1 MAPDRILV
9 FLPCHALDDFP
20 TWLEEQE
27 ADALL
32 SAWTAAW
39 HPWLIATVG
48 AAPWWA
54 SVDLPPATDGS
65 CLGIVPAP
73 WDDRFATQSN
83 PLCIAGSTWV
93 RDVSGG
99 EEILAAA
106 ARALGRE
113 DGAGPLPGDELAA
126 EFRDFGLAR
135 LLAELLARR
144 MRSSLDDEGP
154 TLNAALV
161 AAATSAVAGDAAA
174 ARAALRECYATLA
187 ATRARYYP
195 VDVWLV
201 DLVLLA
207 ETTLGRGLDRELDA
221 PVPVGLVATG
231 QVVEALA
238 AANPAA
244 VDRIRGRIAAGTLS
258 PAGGRHDAR
267 PLDACAPEQILDSF
281 DRGLAAW
288 RGHVGTA
295 PAVYAQCSGG
305 SSAILPQL
313 LTGLGFKGA
322 VWSLFDGTPLPDP
335 GAGRIRWEGT
345 GNGCIDGI
353 GRPPLDARL
362 AKTILGLAGRIGDAM
377 DHDHTVVIP
386 FAHYAG
392 TAGPWFDALRRI
404 GAASSLLG
412 TFVTPDDFFARTTGA
427 GTTVS
432 FAPDAF
438 PVTLPADRAAEA
450 AGDGGDD
457 GIAADPVA
465 AQAAAIGEAARGI
478 LAAREPLLEALPPQ
492 RDPAGAAPAARV
504 RPRSGGGWGLG
515 RLFTGAAA
523 TRDELVLE
531 HGLVRVAAH
540 RQTGGLLSVRRPD
553 DRANRLSQ
561 RLSVRSTRPPPPPG
575 RAWEDPLDRAEYAEM
590 RADAVE
596 RVTTPSGDAAIESRG
611 RLLGAGG
618 RELGR
623 FTQRIELAPGLPL
636 VVLTLDVRLATR
648 PRGPLLEHHAACR
661 FAWNENEDYELCRG
675 LHTQS
680 VATERGR
687 FTAPWFVGLGDP
699 WAGAAEGS
707 GGVVLLTGGLPWH
720 LRSSPHMLDTI
731 LPSTPV
737 DGGCRMAVGVGLE
750 RPWDVG
756 LALCAGVPPAD
767 LRAATVLGG
776 IPANVRL
783 TLGGVR
789 FAGGRLAGARVGLL
803 ESAGRDGEAVV
814 EWAAEVAT
822 ARVGDWTGT
831 DPTGTAPTGTSP
843 TGTAPAAPGPDS
855 RVRIDGRTTAVS
867 LRRHEWLPL
876 DVEFRT

>member
-20 TWLEEQE
+20 TWLEEPE

-32 SAWTAAW
+32 TAWTAAW

-73 WDDRFATQSN
+73 WDDRFAAQSN
-83 PLCIAGSTWV
+83 PLCIAGSAWV
-93 RDVSGG
+93 RNTSGA
-99 EEILAAA
+99 EAILAAA
-106 ARALGRE
+106 ARGLGRE
-113 DGAGPLPGDELAA
+113 ETAAPLPGDELAA
-126 EFRDFGLAR
+126 EFRDLGLAR

-154 TLNAALV
+154 ALQAAVV
-161 AAATSAVAGDAAA
+161 AAAAAAVAGDVAA
-174 ARAALRECYATLA
+174 ARAGLRECHATLE
-187 ATRARYYP
+187 ATRSRYYP

-267 PLDACAPEQILDSF
+267 PLDACTPEQILDSL

-288 RGHVGTA
+288 RGHVGAA
-295 PAVYAQCSGG
+295 PTVYAQCSGG

-313 LTGLGFKGA
+313 LAGLGFKGA

-335 GAGRIRWEGT
+335 GAGRIRWEGS
-345 GNGCIDGI
+345 GGGCIDGI

-377 DHDHTVVIP
+377 DHDHTVVVP

-392 TAGPWFDALRRI
+392 TASPWFDAVRRI
-404 GAASSLLG
+404 GGTSRLLG
-412 TFVTPDDFFARTTGA
+412 TFVTPDDFFTRTAGA

-432 FAPDAF
+432 FEPDAF
-438 PVTLPADRAAEA
+438 PVTLPAADADA
-450 AGDGGDD
+450 AGEFAG
-457 GIAADPVA
+457 DPVA
-465 AQAAAIGEAARGI
+465 AHAAASAEAARGL
-478 LAAREPLLEALPPQ
+478 LAAREPLLEALPPGG
-492 RDPAGAAPAARV
+492 DPAAPAPPAR
-504 RPRSGGGWGLG
+504 RPRDGGGWALG

-531 HGLVRVAAH
+531 HDLLRVQAH

-561 RLSVRSTRPPPPPG
+561 RLALRSTRPPPPPG
-575 RAWEDPLDRAEYAEM
+575 RAWEDPLERAEYAEM
-590 RADAVE
+590 RADSVE
-596 RVTTPSGDAAIESRG
+596 RVKTAAAAEAIESRG
-611 RLLGAGG
+611 RLLGADA
-618 RELGR
+618 REVGR

-636 VVLTLDVRLATR
+636 VVLTLDVRLAAR
-648 PRGPLLEHHAACR
+648 PRGPLFEHHAACR
-661 FAWNENEDYELCRG
+661 FAWNENEDYELRRS
-675 LHTQS
+675 LHSQS
-680 VATERGR
+680 TATERGR

-699 WAGAAEGS
+699 WAGSADGS
-707 GGVVLLTGGLPWH
+707 GGVALLTGGLPWH

-737 DGGCRMAVGVGLE
+737 EGGCRMAVGVGLE
-750 RPWDVG
+750 RPWDVA
-756 LALCAGVPPAD
+756 LALCGGVPPAE
-767 LRAATVLGG
+767 LRAAACLGG
-776 IPANVRL
+776 VPANVRL

-803 ESAGRDGEAVV
+803 ESAGRAGEAAI
-814 EWAAEVAT
+814 EWAAEVAA
-822 ARVGDWTGT
+822 ARVADWTG
-831 DPTGTAPTGTSP
+831 AE
-843 TGTAPAAPGPDS
+843 PAGAVPDA
-855 RVRIDGRTTAVS
+855 RVTIDGRTTAVY

-876 DVEFRT
+876 DVEFRP